1 MFKSE
6 VNAGIRSE
14 IGSKSSRRIRDKGQ
28 IPGVVYGQ
36 HRAPKTLEVD
46 RTELDN
52 IIRKYGSNAMLDLHL
67 GTNAATVMLK
77 DVQRNPVTK
86 EIIHVDFQEI
96 SQNELVHTMVP
107 IKLVG
112 RGRVESSESVV
123 QQQLREIHIEC
134 LPNDIPTNIEV
145 DVSLLSPGHP
155 LRIADVE
162 FGQELSVI
170 NDPQEIIAALA
181 KAQRAEEKTEE
192 DNGLLEKIMV
202 VSKKEIESR

>member
-14 IGSKSSRRIRDKGQ
+14 IGSNASRRIRDRGQ

-36 HRAPKTLEVD
+36 HRSPKILEVD
-46 RTELDN
+46 RTVLDN
-52 IIRKYGSNAMLDLHL
+52 IIRKHGSNVMLDLHL
-67 GTNAATVMLK
+67 GTIAATVMLK

-86 EIIHVDFQEI
+86 EIIHVDFQEV

-107 IKLVG
+107 IKLIG

-123 QQQLREIHIEC
+123 QQQLREIQIEC
-134 LPNDIPTNIEV
+134 LPSDIPANIEV

-181 KAQRAEEKTEE
+181 KAQRAEENTEG
-192 DNGLLEKIMV
+192 DNGLLEKVMV
-202 VSKKEIESR
+202 VPKKEM